1 MPSIS
6 IHLFDQISR
15 QLDALSHFHFTPK
28 PVVAEVNISTLPVS
42 SLLLEEVAP
51 SLSFTSTAQSLVAPE
66 EVSQKKRGK
75 AASLMS
81 DSELT
86 SLDKQRIRRAAKA
99 HKKANKSDSNSL
111 QQSGTKKGGKFVDHA
126 LDDQLKR
133 DSRVIMTN
141 SDGSLSKKARVEHG
155 LHEADA
161 NSSISYGKSSSFFSN
176 LQEQTKRQIKS
187 TIEGTTAST
196 KSSKDAKKLSSSS
209 RSLKL

>member
-1 MPSIS
+1 
-6 IHLFDQISR
+6 
-15 QLDALSHFHFTPK
+15 LDALSHFHFTPK

-86 SLDKQRIRRAAKA
+86 SLDKQRMRRAAKA
-99 HKKANKSDSNSL
+99 HKKAHKSDSGSSQPL
-111 QQSGTKKGGKFVDHA
+111 QSGTKKGGKFVDHA

-141 SDGSLSKKARVEHG
+141 SDGSFSKKARVEHG

-176 LQEQTKRQIKS
+176 LQEQTKQQIKS
-187 TIEGTTAST
+187 TIEGGTTASA

>member
-99 HKKANKSDSNSL
+99 HKKANKSDSSSL
-111 QQSGTKKGGKFVDHA
+111 QQSGTKKGGKFIDHA

-176 LQEQTKRQIKS
+176 LQEQTKQQIKS
-187 TIEGTTAST
+187 TIEGTTASV

>member
-6 IHLFDQISR
+6 IHRFDQISR
-15 QLDALSHFHFTPK
+15 QLDSLSHFHYTPK

-99 HKKANKSDSNSL
+99 HKKANKSDSSSS
-111 QQSGTKKGGKFVDHA
+111 QQSGTKKGRKFVDHA

-133 DSRVIMTN
+133 ESRVIMTN
-141 SDGSLSKKARVEHG
+141 SDGSFSKKARVEHG

-176 LQEQTKRQIKS
+176 LQEQTKQQIKS
-187 TIEGTTAST
+187 TIEGTTASA

>member
-1 MPSIS
+1 M
-6 IHLFDQISR
+6 
-15 QLDALSHFHFTPK
+15 
-28 PVVAEVNISTLPVS
+28 VAEVNISTLPVS

-86 SLDKQRIRRAAKA
+86 SLDKQRMRRAAKA
-99 HKKANKSDSNSL
+99 HKKAHKSDSGSSQPL
-111 QQSGTKKGGKFVDHA
+111 QSSTKKGGKFVDHA

-141 SDGSLSKKARVEHG
+141 SDGSFSKKARVEHG

-176 LQEQTKRQIKS
+176 LQEQTKQQIKS
-187 TIEGTTAST
+187 TIEGGATASA

>member
-176 LQEQTKRQIKS
+176 LQEQTKQQIKS
-187 TIEGTTAST
+187 TIEGTTVSA

-209 RSLKL
+209 RSFKL

>member
-99 HKKANKSDSNSL
+99 HKKANKSDSSSL

-176 LQEQTKRQIKS
+176 LQEQTKQQIKS
-187 TIEGTTAST
+187 TIEGTTASA
-196 KSSKDAKKLSSSS
+196 KSSKDTKKLSSSS

>member
-176 LQEQTKRQIKS
+176 LQEQTKQQIKS
-187 TIEGTTAST
+187 TIEGTTVSA